1 MAIPA
6 IYKRKFKGKDGE
18 DVFSKNYYFK
28 GTSNG
33 KRADINTQCSTMR
46 DAEKYVKEWLVA
58 PDNAVMSVVGV
69 VKVQKTLNTDTI
81 VDVMKKEGWFIAG
94 TNPKYRKSTAENTT
108 YGVSH
113 TKQIT
118 KALRYI
124 FWDIDDLD
132 DFATFVRRNKIVK
145 DTTIDDYIN
154 FRTKPINQ
162 LIKNDAIK
170 FFNFLHEYTAWEK
183 KNKMKFKD
191 KFFIC
196 QNVINIVALKTFF
209 TYSVD
214 TGIITS
220 NLFSSISIPRAKEAK
235 EKNKYSLNQLKLM
248 FNDGVAEKANKEVFD
263 SVFYKAYKFQA
274 LTGMRSGEIKA
285 MTWKQLSNDKHVLK
299 INAAFKQSTNKKSD
313 IGLPKGDK
321 VRTIYLCDSAVG
333 CLGERK
339 GKDEFVFPLK
349 GNMPL
354 ENNKYTTKYQ
364 AFLESVEIECRNV
377 GLPFLQGRR
386 YTPHCHRGTLNSLL
400 VSTGTLADSL
410 IQEYLGWSKT
420 ALTAVQRIHYTK
432 FTEEGMFKIARQIEL
447 FYSGKEMTW
456 KEKVVENT
464 DTIEDA
470 ISKILANKNDDV
482 KFLEANNKDRG
493 FGMFN
498 SVNDYLFGKEEDLI

>member
-6 IYKRKFKGKDGE
+6 IYKRKFKGKNGE
-18 DVFSKNYYFK
+18 DVLSKNYYFK
-28 GTSNG
+28 GTANG
-33 KRADINTQCSTMR
+33 RRADINTQCSTMR
-46 DAEKYVKEWLVA
+46 DAEKFVKEWVVA
-58 PDNAVMSVVGV
+58 PDNAVVSVVGV

-81 VDVMKKEGWFIAG
+81 VDIFKKEGWFISG
-94 TNPKYRKSTAENTT
+94 TNPKFRKSTAENTT

-118 KALRYI
+118 SALRYM
-124 FWDIDDLD
+124 FWNIDDLD
-132 DFATFVRRNKIVK
+132 DFTTFVRRNKIVK
-145 DTTIDDYIN
+145 DTSIDDYIN

-183 KNKMKFKD
+183 KNKMKSKD

-209 TYSVD
+209 TYSVE

-220 NLFSSISIPRAKEAK
+220 NLFAMISIPRKKEAK
-235 EKNKYSLNQLKLM
+235 GKNKFSISQLKIM
-248 FNDGVAEKANKEVFD
+248 FNDEVAKKANKEVYE
-263 SVFYKAYKFQA
+263 SVFYRAFKFQA

-285 MTWKQLSNDKHVLK
+285 MTWKQIQKDKHILV
-299 INAAFKQSTNKKSD
+299 INAAFKESTNKKSD

-339 GKDEFVFPLK
+339 DKDDFVFSLK
-349 GNMPL
+349 GGMPL

-364 AFLESVEIECRNV
+364 ALLESVEIECSSV
-377 GLPFLQGRR
+377 GLPFQEGRR

-410 IQEYLGWSKT
+410 VQEYLGWTKT
-420 ALTAVQRIHYTK
+420 ALTQVQRVHYTK

-447 FYSGKEMTW
+447 FFSGKEMVW
-456 KEKVVENT
+456 KKKVVEDT
-464 DTIEDA
+464 DSIEDA

-482 KFLEANNKDRG
+482 KFLDANNKDRG
-493 FGMFN
+493 FGTFN
-498 SVNDYLFGKEEDLI
+498 SVNDYLFEEGEDLI